1 MGGSVPTIPGEK
13 AEYSLAATFKGEVAD
28 LLGRKSKNFPGA
40 QPVSFSARHLD
51 ELRTRDYY
59 VTEKSDGI
67 RCLLYCAQGDDNRP
81 EIHYLIDRKNDYYYV
96 ENLHFP
102 VPDDPEFSNFHTGTI
117 VDGEL
122 VMDKMKDGSERMKY
136 LVFDCLVLDGNNLLN
151 RPLDKRLAYFHEKM
165 FMPYQ
170 MFIKNEKYAKFAEE
184 HFPFLVEF
192 KVSQKSYGVEML
204 FRQTIPQLK
213 HGNDGLIF
221 TCRET
226 PYKFGTDEH
235 ILKWKPPQEN
245 SVDFRLHLEFP
256 PQDPDSEDEE
266 DGITDQ
272 YLDYT
277 AMPIFDLFVLVN
289 DRRHEHYGTMYME
302 EDEWERMKD
311 LNIPLDEKI
320 VECYQDDQHRWRF
333 LRFREDKKDANHI
346 STVSSIIESIQDGV
360 SEADL
365 VRNAKAVRDQ
375 WKKREAAVTDP
386 KRKMELEDLRRQAE
400 KEKEAG
406 ASKRVM
412 SRNGTPGAGIKRMAD
427 EMLEEGRRDSDKRMR
442 SEPESS
448 DRALGGALRTGENGI
463 PTPEGSVGNDQ
474 ATGSQ
479 PRTEEHRDGEP
490 TSRGG
495 STMGERRN
503 SLDEV

>member
-1 MGGSVPTIPGEK
+1 
-13 AEYSLAATFKGEVAD
+13 
-28 LLGRKSKNFPGA
+28 
-40 QPVSFSARHLD
+40 
-51 ELRTRDYY
+51 
-59 VTEKSDGI
+59 
-67 RCLLYCAQGDDNRP
+67 
-81 EIHYLIDRKNDYYYV
+81 V
-96 ENLHFP
+96 E
-102 VPDDPEFSNFHTGTI
+102 
-117 VDGEL
+117 
-122 VMDKMKDGSERMKY
+122 
-136 LVFDCLVLDGNNLLN
+136 
-151 RPLDKRLAYFHEKM
+151 
-165 FMPYQ
+165 
-170 MFIKNEKYAKFAEE
+170 
-184 HFPFLVEF
+184 
-192 KVSQKSYGVEML
+192 
-204 FRQTIPQLK
+204 
-213 HGNDGLIF
+213 
-221 TCRET
+221 
-226 PYKFGTDEH
+226 
-235 ILKWKPPQEN
+235 
-245 SVDFRLHLEFP
+245 DFRLHLEFP

-412 SRNGTPGAGIKRMAD
+412 SRNGTPGAGIKRVAD
-427 EMLEEGRRDSDKRMR
+427 EMLEEARRDSDKRMR

-448 DRALGGALRTGENGI
+448 DRTLGGALRTGENGI